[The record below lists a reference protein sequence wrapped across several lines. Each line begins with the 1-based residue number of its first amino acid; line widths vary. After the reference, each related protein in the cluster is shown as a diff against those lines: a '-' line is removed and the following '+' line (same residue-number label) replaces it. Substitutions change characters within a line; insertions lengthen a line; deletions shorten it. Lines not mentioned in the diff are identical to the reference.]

1 MRNAHARRQRRPLT
15 PHRGRRRGQRG
26 ASSVEYALVAALI
39 AVVIIVG
46 VTFFGSAT
54 SNLFRT
60 ACTSLPS
67 DTGSSSSC

>member
-1 MRNAHARRQRRPLT
+1 MCITRIRRQRRAAGLP
-15 PHRGRRRGQRG
+15 RRGERG

-46 VTFFGSAT
+46 VTLFGGAT

-67 DTGSSSSC
+67 ATSSSC